1 MVRLPNE
8 AGRYGVRL
16 EGQKEPMSLHGRNM
30 RPYLELC
37 PLGVSLACLR
47 SFAAEFHPLLKGAL
61 KGEMCGGLTLAQALE
76 SIVRP
81 ITEGAGASLAQV
93 LNEVGAKDEANR
105 PLAEKATLFVIAAPN
120 DRFENVLE
128 AVSGYLA
135 KHDKPEDVYIWLNL
149 FSQNAHCKV
158 EASRRLITLGP
169 PSNHTSN
176 HTLITSHHTFSPHTL
191 TTHSHHTLSPHNSR
205 LQAAASLTSRPMPW
219 WAHSF
224 KRSLT
229 TIGKVLVVV
238 QPWSE
243 PSICA
248 DPWSFYQLYL
258 TLSLDDLP
266 VSIADS
272 SDDAK
277 SLHAQLLGTNLNTPF
292 PHMWRP
298 HFSHM
303 SGIEFFFVCFF
314 SHSTHF
320 SHMSE
325 PIVPISHLEILL
337 FKTISIVS
345 PRRGTGC
352 STAAGASRSARTL
365 RRRAS

>member
-1 MVRLPNE
+1 MCQTPSITPHVFPIHHSCPLTPPSPQFDDQGAVVRLPNE

-191 TTHSHHTLSPHNSR
+191 TTHSHHTLSPHTRITHSHHTTLVSR
-205 LQAAASLTSRPMPW
+205 
-219 WAHSF
+219 
-224 KRSLT
+224 
-229 TIGKVLVVV
+229 
-238 QPWSE
+238 
-243 PSICA
+243 
-248 DPWSFYQLYL
+248 
-258 TLSLDDLP
+258 
-266 VSIADS
+266 
-272 SDDAK
+272 
-277 SLHAQLLGTNLNTPF
+277 
-292 PHMWRP
+292 
-298 HFSHM
+298 
-303 SGIEFFFVCFF
+303 
-314 SHSTHF
+314 
-320 SHMSE
+320 
-325 PIVPISHLEILL
+325 
-337 FKTISIVS
+337 
-345 PRRGTGC
+345 
-352 STAAGASRSARTL
+352 
-365 RRRAS
+365 RRRASLRARCPGGLTRSNAR